1 MNKPRLTSSFAVS
14 GILHGLILTLLAIF
28 RFQLLGEDPEFVLET
43 IFAEDRTQQ
52 EFSQELEMSSEVSET
67 QNIVTGGG
75 YASTLISRAAGPTVA
90 QQKIDTSESLKQ
102 PVLKVNP
109 GEMTLPGEGEID
121 RDLGEGLIE
130 GGVDVVNGY
139 GPALGR
145 ITQELIR
152 LMHLSRVH
160 VVWLFDESHSMK
172 DDQTE
177 IRQKFHK
184 VYQELEAQQ
193 QQGKKS
199 RRDREIL
206 WTSIVSF
213 GETVH
218 KQTSKPTSDINLI
231 RTSIDRISIDE
242 SGQENT
248 CLALVRTLDEFG
260 PQSVRTKRKLLIIL
274 VSDESGDDGG
284 QVEEVI
290 ERAKRFKAPI
300 YILGRESIFG
310 YPYARM
316 RWKDPKYGL
325 NHWLRIKRGP
335 ETAHPECLQWN
346 GFRARWDVYSSG
358 FGPYEQVRIAKESG
372 GIFFLLPG
380 KEQNLAGPGAWEK
393 RRFNFLDMKE
403 YEPLLESRRL
413 YQQKRKQSKF
423 RQQIWNVIQR
433 LNPHLDN
440 QLNIEWYHY
449 SMDPFRFREQ
459 SKTEFSKGVRA
470 MMLAN
475 EGLGLLDAVQPL
487 RAQEGSQRWRA
498 GYDLIVAQLLSYR
511 VRLFQ
516 YLLAMDKHAA
526 ENPKPQT
533 PKSNE
538 WRIARSQQ
546 RLEPDDAQFERVR
559 KAYKLKINR
568 EEFIHELKQQ
578 QQRSRE
584 LYQMVIKEHPA
595 TPWARRAARELS
607 WGFGITFRDY
617 FYDPRYYGSS
627 IEIKFPKP

>member
-1 MNKPRLTSSFAVS
+1 MHR
-14 GILHGLILTLLAIF
+14 
-28 RFQLLGEDPEFVLET
+28 
-43 IFAEDRTQQ
+43 
-52 EFSQELEMSSEVSET
+52 
-67 QNIVTGGG
+67 
-75 YASTLISRAAGPTVA
+75 
-90 QQKIDTSESLKQ
+90 KIDQLK
-102 PVLKVNP
+102 
-109 GEMTLPGEGEID
+109 T
-121 RDLGEGLIE
+121 
-130 GGVDVVNGY
+130 
-139 GPALGR
+139 
-145 ITQELIR
+145 
-152 LMHLSRVH
+152 
-160 VVWLFDESHSMK
+160 
-172 DDQTE
+172 
-177 IRQKFHK
+177 
-184 VYQELEAQQ
+184 
-193 QQGKKS
+193 
-199 RRDREIL
+199 
-206 WTSIVSF
+206 
-213 GETVH
+213 
-218 KQTSKPTSDINLI
+218 
-231 RTSIDRISIDE
+231 
-242 SGQENT
+242 
-248 CLALVRTLDEFG
+248 
-260 PQSVRTKRKLLIIL
+260 
-274 VSDESGDDGG
+274 
-284 QVEEVI
+284 
-290 ERAKRFKAPI
+290 KRFKAPI
-300 YILGRESIFG
+300 YVLGRESIFG

-316 RWKDPKYGL
+316 RWKDPEYGL

-346 GFRARWDVYSSG
+346 GFRARWDVCSSG

-380 KEQNLAGPGAWEK
+380 KEQNLAGQGAWEK

-423 RQQIWNVIQR
+423 RQQIWNVIQQ

-440 QLNIEWYHY
+440 QLNIEWSHY

-459 SKTEFSKGVRA
+459 GKTEFSKGVRA

-516 YLLAMDKHAA
+516 YLLAMDKHAV
-526 ENPKPQT
+526 ENPKLQT
-533 PKSNE
+533 PESNE

-546 RLEPDDAQFERVR
+546 RLEPDDTQFERVR

-568 EEFIHELKQQ
+568 EEFLQELKQQ

-595 TPWARRAARELS
+595 TPWAQRAARELS

-617 FYDPRYYGSS
+617 FYDPRYYRAS